1 MRKFTLLLLS
11 MFLMVGTMVAQ
22 DAAFELKAVTPS
34 SDQPTT
40 RVDNVTLVFT
50 KDVVATMPE
59 GGIAVVNNETKESV
73 KLANIYENPWM
84 DKNMVV
90 FEFEKQVVTGKDGK
104 EEEQSL
110 YIDTPGNY
118 SFTIPAGCIKSV
130 DGEEFAEQTFT
141 FSIVGTFSMVGY
153 SPITTDKLEK
163 IELTFSEEIVKV
175 IMPDYGL
182 SVLDAYWTPVSS
194 IKKDVVISDD
204 KKTVTLEL
212 ETPVTTPGNYALEVY
227 QGMFVS
233 ANGIN
238 EYSFV
243 SLSVVD
249 SSPSF
254 STNYK
259 DDDKVKELGD
269 LEITF
274 NNVKEVKL
282 VEGADPVT
290 VYLPGGSEGA
300 GTATL
305 TDGKITV
312 TFEQAFTEEGVY
324 TFVIP
329 AGMFT
334 MDGVANEARELNVTL
349 YSFEII
355 PLEVVS
361 VTPVPGPV
369 DSLVKIVVKYNQY
382 VSLYYD
388 EEGRTLSNAI
398 KLTCGDKEY
407 TLNYAPSGYNITDN
421 IEYLVNASW
430 NYEKNEWESAPITE
444 AGTYSLNV
452 ADIIVN
458 YGAETYTDEWG
469 YTNYRWHEKGK
480 SCEGVVMWTIA
491 DNGNAIKVTDAE
503 AGEQSIYDLLGRRIE
518 KITGTG
524 IYIVN
529 GKKVVVK

>member
-1 MRKFTLLLLS
+1 MRKITLLFLS

-22 DAAFELKAVTPS
+22 DAAFGLKAVTPS
-34 SDQPTT
+34 SEQPTT

-73 KLANIYENPWM
+73 KLANIYENPYM
-84 DKNMVV
+84 DKNMVI
-90 FEFEKQVVTGKDGK
+90 FEFEKKVVVGKDGK

-110 YIDTPGNY
+110 YIDTPGTY

-141 FSIVGTFSMVGY
+141 FSVVGTFSMVSY
-153 SPITTDKLEK
+153 SPTTTDKLEK

-175 IMPDYGL
+175 IMPSYGL
-182 SVLDAYWTPVSS
+182 SVLDGYWTPVSS
-194 IKKDVVISDD
+194 IKNDVVISDD

-212 ETPVTTPGNYALEVY
+212 ETPVTTPGNYALDVY

-238 EYSFV
+238 AYSFV

-249 SSPSF
+249 NTPSF
-254 STNYK
+254 STNYENG
-259 DDDKVKELGD
+259 DKVKELGN

-274 NNVKEVKL
+274 NNVNEVKL

-290 VYLPGGSEGA
+290 VYLPGGSEGV

-305 TDGKITV
+305 ADGKITV
-312 TFEQAFTEEGVY
+312 AFEQAFTEEGDY

-334 MDGVANEARELNVTL
+334 MDGVANEARELTVNL

-361 VTPVPGPV
+361 VTPVAGPV
-369 DSLVKIVVKYNQY
+369 DSLVKIVVKYNQL

-398 KLTCGDKEY
+398 KLTCDDKEY
-407 TLNYAPSGYNITDN
+407 TLNYCPSGYNLTDE
-421 IEYLVNASW
+421 IEYLVNGEW
-430 NYEKNEWESAPITE
+430 TGYEWACKAPVT
-444 AGTYSLNV
+444 APGTYKLNV

-469 YTNYRWHEKGK
+469 YTNYKWHEKGK
-480 SCEGVVMWTIA
+480 YCEGVVMWTIA

-503 AGEQSIYDLLGRRIE
+503 AGEQAIYDLLGRRIE
-518 KITGTG
+518 KITGAG

-529 GKKVVVK
+529 GKKVVIK